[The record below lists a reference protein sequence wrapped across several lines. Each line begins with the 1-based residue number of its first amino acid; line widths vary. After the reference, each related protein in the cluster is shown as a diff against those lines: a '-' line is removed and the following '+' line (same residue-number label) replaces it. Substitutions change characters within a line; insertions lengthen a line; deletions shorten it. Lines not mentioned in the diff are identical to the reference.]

1 MLKKDNQNKISKMIL
16 KKTDLIKFSYILD
29 EFLLYKNEEIYQ
41 ENFEFFFYISLV
53 LFWIGIRNL

>member
-41 ENFEFFFYISLV
+41 ENFDFFFYISLV